1 METMCQCRFISC
13 NKCATSVPD
22 AASGRPLC
30 MGLDTGWGKAYKRE
44 CMETLY
50 FLAQFCCKPKIAV
63 KKVY

>member
-22 AASGRPLC
+22 AAGRPLC
-30 MGLDTGWGKAYKRE
+30 MGLGTGWGKVFKRE
-44 CMETLY
+44 CMETLD